1 LLRKIDEE
9 RKTGG
14 NYLFYMATAP
24 EFFGTITQQLKDS
37 ELTTESEGHWRRAV
51 YEKPFGH
58 DLASAKALNKEL
70 LGLLQEKQIYRSITI
85 WQGNGSKHHGVAF
98 WQRHFRADLESQVYR
113 SRANHRGETVGVELR
128 GGYYNQAARCG
139 IWSRITCFSW

>member
-1 LLRKIDEE
+1 MRCKKYLPSGIDPKVRDWLTQRIYFHSGSFDEPATFGPLKDLLRKIDEE

-51 YEKPFGH
+51 LRK
-58 DLASAKALNKEL
+58 NL
-70 LGLLQEKQIYRSITI
+70 LDTI
-85 WQGNGSKHHGVAF
+85 WH
-98 WQRHFRADLESQVYR
+98 
-113 SRANHRGETVGVELR
+113 LR
-128 GGYYNQAARCG
+128 R
-139 IWSRITCFSW
+139 R